1 MSLSKREQVLLSI
14 LLIIGILAG
23 GYYLIFLPM
32 METLTAA
39 QSRQT
44 ELQTEYDTVS
54 AEMKNFD
61 KLQADATALYDAVN
75 ERTKKYYPSIIQE
88 QIILTLNQLYTD
100 SAVKVVNESFA
111 FDYAVDVPRQAGAG
125 QGEVVVPTLLA
136 ASDSYK
142 AIEAGQPTEPAAPAK
157 EKSEEEQK
165 AYEAS
170 LKSVNGLGVTIEFSA
185 PYANVIDLVDR
196 IEKLNRTIQ
205 INSINLS
212 LSTDEQTIT
221 DAAGNV
227 VVVPQTQ
234 PLLTGTI
241 DLVFHAIPKLV
252 DQDGTYVEWTLPP
265 DTGKTDPFQA

>member
-1 MSLSKREQVLLSI
+1 MSLSKREQVLLAI
-14 LLIIGILAG
+14 LLIIGLLAG

-32 METLTAA
+32 METLTAT
-39 QSRQT
+39 QSRQA
-44 ELQTEYDTVS
+44 ELQIEYDSVT
-54 AEMKNFD
+54 AELKNFD

-100 SAVKVVNESFA
+100 SAVKVLNESFA
-111 FDYAVDVPRQAGAG
+111 FDYAVELPRQAGGG
-125 QGEVVVPTLLA
+125 QNEAVVPTLLA
-136 ASDSYK
+136 ASETYK
-142 AIEAGQPTEPAAPAK
+142 AVESGAATEPAEPAK

-170 LKSVNGLGVTIEFSA
+170 LKSVNGLGVTIEFTA
-185 PYANVIDLVDR
+185 PYANAIALVDR
-196 IEKLNRTIQ
+196 IEQLNRTIQ
-205 INSINLS
+205 INSINLA

-221 DAAGNV
+221 DAEGNV

-234 PLLTGTI
+234 PLLTGTL

-252 DQDGTYVEWTLPP
+252 DQDGDYVEWTLPP